1 MPGLNYHYNEMAGL
15 IIQLQVRKD
24 NQSSIFIAQSTLKE
38 MQRKHTLVYIQR
50 LQQLTRLYNPA
61 EVAAG
66 GQDKIGKM

>member
-1 MPGLNYHYNEMAGL
+1 MAGL

-38 MQRKHTLVYIQR
+38 MQRKHTSVYIQR
-50 LQQLTRLYNPA
+50 LQLIRLYNPA

-66 GQDKIGKM
+66 GQDKTGKM